1 MTIFL
6 IQWMERRNYVEP
18 CTRVFTNLHDAQAFA
33 LDLLQDLDVTDDE
46 IAAAGYDDGYLWQ
59 KSYWM
64 ICTSF
69 CTPPKRT
76 EHWFISFETINLPT
90 E

>member
-18 CTRVFTNLHDAQAFA
+18 CNKVFTNLHDAQAFA
-33 LDLLQDLDVTDDE
+33 LSLFEDLDVTDEE
-46 IAAAGYDDGYLWQ
+46 IASAGYDDGYLWDA
-59 KSYWM
+59 SYWM

-69 CTPPKRT
+69 CNSSRRK
-76 EHWFISFETINLPT
+76 EHWFVSFETINLPT